1 MFQDDQTAL
10 QESQGRDLID
20 SAGGIWAE
28 HLGAPACSRPRS
40 SPPQPLNREETR
52 SGAMI
57 DPGYMSLD
65 ANMIL
70 IADSLISESVQPTC
84 FTTRIVRTRGSE
96 LLDRKLGW
104 ESLSCFRGITMVEM
118 NFAPFLS

>member
-10 QESQGRDLID
+10 QGSQGRDLID

-70 IADSLISESVQPTC
+70 IAESLISENVQPASQPELYGPVDQNSW
-84 FTTRIVRTRGSE
+84 IGGWVGS
-96 LLDRKLGW
+96 
-104 ESLSCFRGITMVEM
+104 
-118 NFAPFLS
+118 P